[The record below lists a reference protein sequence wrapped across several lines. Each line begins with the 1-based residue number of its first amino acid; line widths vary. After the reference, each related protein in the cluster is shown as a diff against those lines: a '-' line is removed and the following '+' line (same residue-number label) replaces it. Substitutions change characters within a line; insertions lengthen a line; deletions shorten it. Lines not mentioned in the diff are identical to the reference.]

1 MTNNSKRFRPSLN
14 RVSGTKA
21 PKSISPLPSTNV
33 FVVAASVPFSATA
46 SGTMGLSALEALHR
60 SALRPSGH
68 PAARPSAR
76 LTTRMRRS
84 EKQSMRPRSALHP
97 CHALKLLRFYR
108 GLGCGTP
115 SRNEYHGPAWSLVD
129 SKRWSPLV
137 RRLRSALCIHVL
149 NCAHGREGRVFHS
162 PPTRGSVLG
171 LVPGGRTFGPRVSER
186 WKQPARRD
194 ILLLG
199 DAS

>member
-1 MTNNSKRFRPSLN
+1 MAKEPRRLSLHGAAGQSRSIRSQFVSDIRLSRTPAGTMLMTNNSKRFRPSLN
-14 RVSGTKA
+14 RVSRTKA

-33 FVVAASVPFSATA
+33 SVVAASVPFSATA

-76 LTTRMRRS
+76 LTTWMRRS

-97 CHALKLLRFYR
+97 CHALKPLRFYR
-108 GLGCGTP
+108 GLGCDTP

-129 SKRWSPLV
+129 SKRLSPWPV
-137 RRLRSALCIHVL
+137 ACALRSVS
-149 NCAHGREGRVFHS
+149 VF
-162 PPTRGSVLG
+162 
-171 LVPGGRTFGPRVSER
+171 
-186 WKQPARRD
+186 
-194 ILLLG
+194 
-199 DAS
+199 